1 MINML
6 EKRKGRGGGS
16 GGGGN
21 SSIEDNWDAPP
32 LVKAQMAFEI
42 IWFCFILYLITALLK
57 AMRNVPSPQRQPY
70 ILLLISAIFL
80 DIALIIRAII
90 IRAAQDIGGP
100 PYIALSSVSELLWN
114 QSTLLITMA
123 GLWVF
128 RKRSK
133 LIMYGEGGKGFP
145 YAGQKWKFI
154 VDWVVTSLGLLFLS
168 LAVIIIAA
176 ASSLY
181 GGVSISRNKTS
192 SDLEYQR
199 LFDASTGLYYVQFAF
214 YLILTIIFVVTGF
227 TLSSA
232 FKRKMGHPDVVRHF
246 PTRLRTPI
254 NFSTGHQSDADL
266 GHALARHSCNRV
278 PI

>member
-1 MINML
+1 ML
-6 EKRKGRGGGS
+6 EKRKGRGGG
-16 GGGGN
+16 GGGGG
-21 SSIEDNWDAPP
+21 SSIEDNWNVPP
-32 LVKAQMAFEI
+32 LLKAQMAFEI

-57 AMRNVPSPQRQPY
+57 AIRNVPSPQRQPY

-80 DIALIIRAII
+80 DIALLINAIV
-90 IRAAQDIGGP
+90 IRAAQDIPRGP
-100 PYIALSSVSELLWN
+100 PAIALSSVLDLLWN

-133 LIMYGEGGKGFP
+133 LIMHGEGAKGFP

-154 VDWVVTSLGLLFLS
+154 VDWVITSLGLLFLS
-168 LAVIIIAA
+168 LAVIVIAA

-181 GGVSISRNKTS
+181 RGASISRNNAF

-199 LFDASTGLYYVQFAF
+199 LRNASTGLYYVQFAF

-227 TLSSA
+227 TLSGA

-254 NFSTGHQSDADL
+254 NFNAGHQSDAGL